1 MTFAKPERKN
11 DFVDVDAMLYCTHPG
26 CTKRWSVMMERRLCS
41 YHAWS
46 EDKPSY
52 PPAKPM
58 EKLIDKLTDKPIPK
72 SYYERDEDF

>member
-1 MTFAKPERKN
+1 MTFAKPEKKN
-11 DFVDVDAMLYCTHPG
+11 DHFDEEAYLNCTHPG

-52 PPAKPM
+52 PPPKPM
-58 EKLIDKLTDKPIPK
+58 EKLIDKLTNKPIPK
-72 SYYERDEDF
+72 NYYDVDEEF